1 MNELKDELVKLSKDP
16 TSGIIVI
23 TTTIKMMLSP
33 SVLGK
38 AKEKIKEELTERLN
52 VYHRD
57 YDGMLLHFEDV
68 KVLNEKNSIDLD
80 YQGYPRFDVELK
92 AYVFQ
97 PKRGL
102 KVTCS
107 VFLPQKFILDCRI
120 FDRIVIKVPNQTR
133 DAYKVGDRLLVE
145 LTEVMHKNFYTKLTG
160 QFISVVEDKQNK
172 VSNKKK
178 KFLENSAVENGH
190 EDQSEQP
197 SSKKSKKRKLEEDPP
212 EDELNTNNNNFDDET
227 QIVKSKKNKKKKD
240 KEKLEEKLEEDEG
253 FVNAQESD
261 QERHKKH
268 KKKKKERLELVPAHG

>member
-1 MNELKDELVKLSKDP
+1 MNKLKDELEKLSKDP
-16 TSGIIVI
+16 TSGIKVL
-23 TTTIKMMLSP
+23 TTTIHIALSP

-38 AKEKIKEELTERLN
+38 TKEKIKEELTERLN
-52 VYHRD
+52 TYHRD

-68 KVLNEKNSIDLD
+68 KVLNGRNSINLD
-80 YQGYPRFDVELK
+80 YQGYPHFDVKLK

-107 VFLPQKFILDCRI
+107 VFLPQNFLLDCRI
-120 FDRIVIKVPNQTR
+120 FDRIVIKVPNQAR
-133 DAYKVGDRLLVE
+133 EAYKIGDRLLVE
-145 LTEVMHKNFYTKLTG
+145 LTEVMHKNFYTKISG
-160 QFISVVEDKQNK
+160 KFISVEDKQNK

-178 KFLENSAVENGH
+178 KFLENSDEENGH
-190 EDQSEQP
+190 EDQSEEP
-197 SSKKSKKRKLEEDPP
+197 TSKKSKKRKLEEDPP
-212 EDELNTNNNNFDDET
+212 VDELNTNNNNDEET

-240 KEKLEEKLEEDEG
+240 KDKLEEKLEEDEG
-253 FVNAQESD
+253 FAQESD